1 MSDKKQ
7 IEEIKELAIDILEE
21 FTNCYSAVDEEVVA
35 EMIYD
40 AGYRKRSDWI
50 SVENPP
56 QTYMDEYGELIPFL
70 VCCNGTVYPFRAV
83 YDGKNWGDG
92 IGVLKV
98 THWMPL
104 PEPPEGE

>member
-1 MSDKKQ
+1 MRV
-7 IEEIKELAIDILEE
+7 E
-21 FTNCYSAVDEEVVA
+21 
-35 EMIYD
+35 D
-40 AGYRKRSDWI
+40 ATEQAYKNGYEKGYADALGGWI

-56 QTYMDEYGELIPFL
+56 ETYRDEYGELIPFL
-70 VCCNGTVYPFRAV
+70 VCCKNTVYPFRAM

-104 PEPPEGE
+104 PTPPKGEQK